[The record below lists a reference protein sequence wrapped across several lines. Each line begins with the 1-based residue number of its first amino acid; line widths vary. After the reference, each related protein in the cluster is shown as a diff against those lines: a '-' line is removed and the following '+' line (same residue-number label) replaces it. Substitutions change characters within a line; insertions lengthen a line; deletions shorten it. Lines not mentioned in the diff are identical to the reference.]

1 MTSDISGKKKKF
13 IKRNYPRLSVNE
25 LAEQLG
31 LKEKEILL
39 AIEQLGLEKREETR
53 PPISL
58 SDKPFRIP
66 LISIVLIIVISA
78 FVYTN
83 SLNNSFNF
91 DDATTIIE
99 NMGIRHLGD
108 LKSIY
113 QSNRAR
119 PLLMFSFA
127 LNYYFGKEKPFG
139 YHVANLILHALNG
152 IFIYIIIFMTLF
164 LGSGGE
170 RSSPGQIRLIAL
182 VSSLLFLSHPVHTE
196 SVTFISSRSSMLC
209 TCFYLLAILLY
220 IEARG
225 RGQFIYY
232 LAFSIFSFLLALA
245 TKELAAT
252 LPIILLLYE
261 YIFISKG
268 DRKEFYRACRQYLWP
283 FFLVIGLFLIY
294 RFSFLPPA
302 KTSGS
307 LLSPYVYLLN
317 EFHVIVNY
325 LRLLVFPVNLNVD
338 PDFPIAKTLFE
349 PPIAISMV
357 ALAALAMVA
366 VIRFNRSPTISFCL
380 LWYFITLVPTSSINP
395 LLDVMAEHR
404 VYLPSVGLCI
414 FSGIIVNRISGL
426 KFIGFPYSRMKKI
439 ILSLFLVVLVFNSLG
454 TIKRNFIWSDDLS
467 LWEDTAK
474 KSPRKWRVLGN
485 LGLAYEERG
494 MLDRAVLI
502 LEDAVRVNPTYT
514 KAFNTLG
521 VAYMKKGMIDL
532 AIAKFKRSLQL
543 NPNYTEAHYNLGLA
557 YEQKGLPEEARK
569 EFDEAI
575 RSRPGDAVTHNK
587 WGLIYLGQGE
597 YDEAIAEFKQA
608 LQTDP
613 GFKFGYINLG
623 LAYKRQGL
631 LDEAIE
637 QYQKAL
643 EIDPNDFN
651 AHLNLGNAYGDEGQ
665 LDEAIEQ
672 YQAALRTSPSSEK
685 AHNNLGLVYYRKK
698 MFDRSLAEFKETLR
712 INPNYA
718 DAHKN
723 LGIIYYY
730 HIKDM
735 NSALQHFR
743 RSLELKPNQKGA
755 EELKKLIRSH

>member
-1 MTSDISGKKKKF
+1 MALDISGKKKKF
-13 IKRNYPRLSVNE
+13 IKRNYPRLSIKE
-25 LAEQLG
+25 LAEQLE
-31 LKEKEILL
+31 LKEKEVVW
-39 AIEQLGLEKREETR
+39 AISHLGLEKVEKPEQPARFEQR
-53 PPISL
+53 PF
-58 SDKPFRIP
+58 KVP
-66 LISIVLIIVISA
+66 LISIFLIIIIST

-91 DDATTIIE
+91 DDATTIVE

-127 LNYYFGKEKPFG
+127 LNYRFGKEKPFG
-139 YHVANLILHALNG
+139 YHLANITLHALNG
-152 IFIYIIIFMTLF
+152 ILIYFVILLTLS
-164 LGSGGE
+164 LGSWEE
-170 RSSPGQIRLIAL
+170 RSSPNQIKLIAL

-209 TCFYLLAILLY
+209 TCFCLLTILLF
-220 IEARG
+220 IQARG
-225 RGQFIYY
+225 RPQFINY
-232 LAFSIFSFLLALA
+232 LVFSIFSFLLALA
-245 TKELAAT
+245 TKELAIT
-252 LPIILLLYE
+252 IPIILLLYE
-261 YIFISKG
+261 YTFISKG
-268 DRKEFYRACRQYLWP
+268 DWEKLYKAGKRYLWP
-283 FFLVIGLFLIY
+283 FFLVMGLYLIY
-294 RFSFLPPA
+294 RFYFLPPS
-302 KTSGS
+302 KTFTS

-325 LRLLVFPVNLNVD
+325 LWLLVFPVNLNVD
-338 PDFPIAKTLFE
+338 PDFPISTSLFE
-349 PPIAISMV
+349 PVVAISMMV
-357 ALAALAMVA
+357 LAAISLMA
-366 VIRFNRSPTISFCL
+366 VVRFSRSPIISFCL
-380 LWYFITLVPTSSINP
+380 LWYFITLIPTSSINP

-404 VYLPSVGLCI
+404 LYLPSVGLCI
-414 FSGIIVNRISGL
+414 FSGVIVNRASEL
-426 KFIGFPYSRMKKI
+426 KFLGFSCSWVKKMV
-439 ILSLFLVVLVFNSLG
+439 LSLFLVILLFNSLG
-454 TIKRNFIWSDDLS
+454 TIRRNFIWSDDIS

-494 MLDRAVLI
+494 MLDRAVVI

-521 VAYMKKGMIDL
+521 VAYMKKGMGDR
-532 AIAKFKRSLQL
+532 AISKFKRSLQL
-543 NPNYTEAHYNLGLA
+543 NPDYTEAHYNLGLA
-557 YEQKGLPEEARK
+557 YEEKGLHEEARK
-569 EFDEAI
+569 EFDEAL

-587 WGLIYLGQGE
+587 WGLIYLGKRQ
-597 YDEAIAEFKQA
+597 YDEAIEEFKQA

-613 GFKFGYINLG
+613 GFKYGYINLG
-623 LAYKRQGL
+623 LTYKRQGL

-643 EIDPNDFN
+643 EIDPRDFN
-651 AHLNLGNAYGDEGQ
+651 AHLNLGNVYGDKKM

-672 YQAALRTSPSSEK
+672 YQAALRTSPNSEK
-685 AHNNLGLVYYRKK
+685 AHNNLGLIYYRKK
-698 MFDRSLAEFKETLR
+698 LFDLSMAEFKETLR
-712 INPNYA
+712 INPDYA

-730 HIKDM
+730 HIKDI

-743 RSLELKPNQKGA
+743 RSLELRPDQRGA
-755 EELKKLIRSH
+755 EELKKIIRSH